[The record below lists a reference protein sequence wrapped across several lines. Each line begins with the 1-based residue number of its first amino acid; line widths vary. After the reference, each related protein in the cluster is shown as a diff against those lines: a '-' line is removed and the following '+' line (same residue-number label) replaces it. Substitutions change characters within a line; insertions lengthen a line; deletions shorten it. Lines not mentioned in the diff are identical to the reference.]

1 MSRVKGR
8 KDGVHFGEGYFGIT
22 KILEGKRKR
31 DGSVQFKVE
40 WMGSLTRDWVSED
53 ALCRKSC
60 KLLFCFICFNTCRF
74 YSS

>member
-8 KDGVHFGEGYFGIT
+8 KDGVPLEEGYFAIT
-22 KILEGKRKR
+22 KIVGGKRNR
-31 DGSVQFKVE
+31 DGTVQFKVE
-40 WMGSLTRDWVSED
+40 WMGSLTRDWVPED

-60 KLLFCFICFNTCRF
+60 KLLFRFICFNTCRF